1 MTLSS
6 IELLEICL
14 KETAMP
20 DAPKLDPTLV
30 ESFVG
35 NAHGDLEVVQS
46 LLKEEP
52 ELLNAAWDWGGGDWE
67 TALGAASHMGRP
79 DIAEFLIE
87 NGARIDIF
95 AAAMLGQVGLVQA
108 FLDAYPH
115 LIDAQ
120 GPHGIPLAAHAAKG
134 GEQASAVVALLEQRS
149 PATTSAASA

>member
-1 MTLSS
+1 MALSS

-52 ELLNAAWDWGGGDWE
+52 ELLN
-67 TALGAASHMGRP
+67 
-79 DIAEFLIE
+79 
-87 NGARIDIF
+87 
-95 AAAMLGQVGLVQA
+95 AAMLGQVGLVQA